1 MGVFGYN
8 DGFEGWITSALFFYR
23 RIHGR
28 DGGEQFTEIPGD
40 ALTNGNQQYEG
51 GWHTRAVDGL
61 RLEGYVRA
69 CFLLLEAALLVL
81 LVLLESVTWGL
92 FGWLGWSW
100 FIRVLCSATG
110 QFLKRGLAV
119 VCLSA
124 GLELPRFQARLFG

>member
-1 MGVFGYN
+1 V
-8 DGFEGWITSALFFYR
+8 T
-23 RIHGR
+23 
-28 DGGEQFTEIPGD
+28 
-40 ALTNGNQQYEG
+40 LTNGHQQYKG
-51 GWHTRAVDGL
+51 GWHTQWMGYGWKGTSGRAFFWLG
-61 RLEGYVRA
+61 
-69 CFLLLEAALLVL
+69 AALLVL